1 MGKKANGSTKRP
13 KDLRKHCRVS
23 DYGKG
28 FKLKNIDPGE
38 KKVFSDRTEAE
49 AEMAADIA
57 RIDELQDVLWAQARH
72 AVMVVFQAM
81 DAGGKD
87 GTIRRVF
94 GPVDPLGLMATSFK
108 KPTDKELSQDY
119 LWRVHQAV
127 PPRGMIGLFNRSHY
141 EDVLIV
147 RVHALAPP
155 ERIEQRYDQINAF
168 EKHLAENDVTIL
180 KFFLHISKD
189 KQKERLQDRIND
201 PTKRWK
207 FNPADLNERKLWK
220 QYASAYELA
229 LTRCSTPWAPWYVIP
244 ADRNWYRNAV
254 VARIVRSTLEDLK
267 PKYPPALKGIEKLVV
282 V

>member
-1 MGKKANGSTKRP
+1 MGKKAKAAAKPPN
-13 KDLRKHCRVS
+13 DLRKHCRVA

-28 FKLKNIDPGE
+28 FKLRDRDPGE
-38 KKVFSDRTEAE
+38 KKVFADRAKAE

-57 RIDELQDVLWAQARH
+57 RIDELQDVLWAQGKH
-72 AVMVVFQAM
+72 AVMAVFQAM

-94 GPVDPLGLMATSFK
+94 GPVDPLGVMATSFK
-108 KPTDKELSQDY
+108 KPSDRELSQDY

-141 EDVLIV
+141 EDVLVV
-147 RVHALAPP
+147 RVHGLAPP
-155 ERIEQRYDQINAF
+155 EKIEQRYDQINAF
-168 EKHLAENDVTIL
+168 EKHLSENGVTIL
-180 KFFLHISKD
+180 KFFLNISNEE
-189 KQKERLQDRIND
+189 QKERLQDRIND

-220 QYASAYELA
+220 QYQQAYELA

-244 ADRNWYRNAV
+244 ADRNWYRNAL
-254 VARIVRSTLEDLK
+254 VARIVRTTLEELN
-267 PKYPPALKGIEKLVV
+267 PKYPPAPKGIEKLVV